1 MTGAAILLVVLS
13 AFAHSGWNFLTKR
26 ARNPEIFTWSA
37 ALSANVIL
45 LPVAVY
51 LLVTSPPDPIGWAF
65 IAGTWSLHLA
75 YFTTLSRAYRDT
87 DLSLAYPL
95 ARGTGLLLIPV
106 LAVFLLGEEMSPPA
120 AVGVALIV
128 TGIFAVSYGNAL
140 SGGLPGISAL
150 LRKSG
155 IRYALATGVII
166 TAYSIVDKRG
176 VAHVSPLLY
185 MYFLTS
191 AASVGM
197 PLFLRRAFPPADFI
211 AEWRLNLRT
220 IVLTGLLQFAS
231 YALVLTALQV
241 SRVSYVA
248 PFREIGIVIG
258 VLMGAVLLDEPFK
271 RGRIAGAT
279 LIVVGAVAIA
289 FAP

>member
-1 MTGAAILLVVLS
+1 MTGAAILLVVIS

-37 ALSANVIL
+37 ALSANILL
-45 LPVAVY
+45 LPVAIY

-75 YFTTLSRAYRDT
+75 YFTTLSRAYRDA
-87 DLSLAYPL
+87 DLSLVYPI
-95 ARGTGLLLIPV
+95 ARGSGLLLIPV
-106 LAVFLLGEEMSPPA
+106 LGVFLLGESMSPGA
-120 AVGVALIV
+120 AVGVGIIAA
-128 TGIFAVSYGNAL
+128 GIFAVSLGTLA
-140 SGGLPGISAL
+140 GGLPGIPAL

-155 IRYALATGVII
+155 VRYALVTGVII

-191 AASVGM
+191 AGSLGM
-197 PLFLRRAFPPADFI
+197 PLFLRRAFPAADFVT
-211 AEWRLNLRT
+211 EWKLNSRS
-220 IVLTGLLQFAS
+220 IVLCGLLQFGA

-241 SRVSYVA
+241 SKVSYVA

-258 VLMGAVLLDEPFK
+258 VLMGALLLNEPFK
-271 RGRIAGAT
+271 RGRVFGAT
-279 LIVVGAVAIA
+279 MIVVGAVAIA
-289 FAP
+289 LSP